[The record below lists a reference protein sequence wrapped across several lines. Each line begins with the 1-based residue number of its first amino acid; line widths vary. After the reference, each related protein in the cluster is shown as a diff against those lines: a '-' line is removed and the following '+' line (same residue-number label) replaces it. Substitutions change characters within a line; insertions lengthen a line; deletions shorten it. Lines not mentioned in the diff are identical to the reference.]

1 MTVTVIGHLCLDEIH
16 HPDGRITGSY
26 GGIYFTV
33 ATLAHLLG
41 PSDVV
46 RPVFGVGKDD
56 HQQFLETLSAL
67 PNVDPSGVYK
77 MQGPT
82 NSVSLRYDS
91 GPERTEVSRNISEPV
106 PWKKISPALDADL
119 VLVNMISGS
128 DVTLETLDEIR
139 MKTRDRGI
147 PVFFDV
153 HSLTLGV
160 RADFERYRRPLDTW
174 RRWLFMLH
182 TVQMNEA
189 EATALTPE
197 RFDEQNLAKQALAL
211 NTKALCITRG
221 SRGCTIYVNEKKH
234 IVRHDVPG
242 VIADGAVDPT
252 GCGDVFG
259 AAYCALLAGSDDPLA
274 AATFANTV
282 ASAKAGLAGSSG
294 LGELSKFRPAAAGA
308 QQKEAAG

>member
-33 ATLAHLLG
+33 ATLAHLLAPG
-41 PSDVV
+41 DSV

-56 HQQFLETLSAL
+56 HQQFIETLGTL
-67 PNVDPSGVYK
+67 PNVDPSGIYK
-77 MQGPT
+77 MQAPT
-82 NSVSLRYDS
+82 NRVSLRYDAGS
-91 GPERTEVSRNISEPV
+91 ERTEVSRDISEPV
-106 PWKKISPALDADL
+106 PWKKIQPALDTDL
-119 VLVNMISGS
+119 VLVNMISGN
-128 DVTLETLDEIR
+128 DVALETLDEIR

-160 RADFERYRRPLDTW
+160 GPNFERFRRPLDTW

-189 EATALTPE
+189 EAAALTPE
-197 RFDEQNLAKQALAL
+197 GFDEQNLAKQALAL
-211 NTKALCITRG
+211 NTKVLCITRG
-221 SRGCTIYVNEKKH
+221 SRGCTLYVNEKKH

-242 VIADGAVDPT
+242 VNVAGSVDPT

-259 AAYCALLAGSDDPLA
+259 AAYCVLLARSDAAQA
-274 AATFANTV
+274 AAAFANGV
-282 ASAKAGLAGSSG
+282 AAAKAGLTGSAG
-294 LGELSKFRPAAAGA
+294 LGELSKFRSGKA
-308 QQKEAAG
+308 QLKETPE